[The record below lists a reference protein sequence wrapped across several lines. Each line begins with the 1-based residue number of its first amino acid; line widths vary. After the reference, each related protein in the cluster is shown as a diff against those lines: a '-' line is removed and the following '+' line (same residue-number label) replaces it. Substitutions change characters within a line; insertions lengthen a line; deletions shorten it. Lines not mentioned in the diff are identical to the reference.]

1 MGAEESS
8 NRRASPNVFDV
19 YAGAVRPQNNINTS
33 QSYQRSSQPSVS
45 EFSNNPE
52 RYPGFVLVLV
62 LSTGK
67 MEVVT
72 RQEARRRGT
81 QVKIVSNP
89 SESAGSSDDSS
100 FFRGESSNEDIVF
113 QYLQGGSTGSA
124 LYFDV
129 TTGSFGVC
137 KGEDRHRY
145 QRAGL
150 LWLG

>member
-72 RQEARRRGT
+72 RQEACRRGT

-100 FFRGESSNEDIVF
+100 FFRESSNEDIVF

-124 LYFDV
+124 LYLDI
-129 TTGSFGVC
+129 TTGRFGVC
-137 KGEDRHRY
+137 KEEDRHRY